1 MRLCGAPCLLPA
13 RHRRPLRALAPS
25 LAGRPLLQGPHA
37 SRECLP
43 LSLILRD
50 RLKYALTRKESLM
63 IVMKKSIKVD
73 GKVR

>member
-1 MRLCGAPCLLPA
+1 MALWRAVSGCRGPPPLS
-13 RHRRPLRALAPS
+13 LRALAPS
-25 LAGRPLLQGPHA
+25 LAGRPPLQGPHA